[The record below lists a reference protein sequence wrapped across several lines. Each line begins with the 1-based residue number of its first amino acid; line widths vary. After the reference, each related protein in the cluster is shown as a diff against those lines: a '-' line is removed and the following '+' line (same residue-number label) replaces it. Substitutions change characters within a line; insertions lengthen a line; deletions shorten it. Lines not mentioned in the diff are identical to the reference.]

1 MENDNAI
8 DVRLQRDIGRARPG
22 DRMPSVR
29 ALQRELHASPVTIQR
44 SVARLVAAGL
54 LVTKPGDGTF
64 VAKSPTGH
72 LASDERLPTI
82 DPSWQAAVLGRAPS
96 VPTGIDH
103 LGSLAT
109 GGEVVLD
116 NGFPDVTLQPH
127 GLLARAGAAAAR
139 RPQSWD
145 RCLPEGVVRLRGLVA
160 AELGPSFSSSDVL
173 ITPGAQAALDSI
185 FRTFVRPGDPVLV
198 EEPGYPGAIG
208 AAILAGL
215 VPTPVPADR
224 NGMRTDDLERALTT
238 TGARLV
244 VVQPRHANP
253 SGAILSASRRA
264 DLLAL
269 ARRFGAFVVEDDWVR
284 DLDLEPERPSPPPLV
299 LDDEHG
305 HVIYVRSFS
314 KASAPGMRIAAVAA
328 RGPAWSRLRAA
339 RLLADFFAAPLLQ
352 ETMADVLESPAWPRH
367 LKGLRAELRHRRD
380 ALTNALLREARELVT
395 DPPSGGVVLW
405 ARLPVGTDEG
415 AFVDACR
422 ARGVRVGAGR
432 PFWLAEPPAA
442 FVRLSYAGA
451 DGPSL
456 ASASTRIGAALDEV
470 TSTRP
475 RPARSRPASFRRTGR
490 GG

>member
-1 MENDNAI
+1 
-8 DVRLQRDIGRARPG
+8 
-22 DRMPSVR
+22 MPSVR

-64 VAKSPTGH
+64 VADSPTRQLVGE
-72 LASDERLPTI
+72 ERQSLLDT
-82 DPSWQAAVLGRAPS
+82 SWQAAVLGRAPS

-116 NGFPDVTLQPH
+116 NGFPDLTLQPH
-127 GLLARAGAAAAR
+127 ELLARSGAAAAR

-145 RCLPEGVVRLRGLVA
+145 RCLPEGMAKLRRLVA
-160 AELGPSFSSSDVL
+160 AELGPSFALSDVL

-185 FRTFVRPGDPVLV
+185 FRTFVRAGDPILV

-224 NGMRTDDLERALTT
+224 DGMRTDELERALAT
-238 TGARLV
+238 TGARLI

-253 SGAILSASRRA
+253 SGATLSASRRA
-264 DLLAL
+264 DVLNL

-284 DLDLEPERPSPPPLV
+284 DLDLEPDHPSPPPLA

-305 HVIYVRSFS
+305 HVMYVRSFS

-352 ETMADVLESPAWPRH
+352 ETMAEVLESPTWPRH
-367 LKGLRAELRHRRD
+367 LKSLRTELRHRRD
-380 ALTNALLREARELVT
+380 ALVQALQREAPELDIEV
-395 DPPSGGVVLW
+395 PSGGVVLW
-405 ARLPVGTDEG
+405 ARLPGDVDES

-422 ARGVRVGAGR
+422 GRGVRVGPGR

-451 DGPSL
+451 EAASL
-456 ASASTRIGAALDEV
+456 VSAAARIGAALGEV
-470 TSTRP
+470 TTTRV
-475 RPARSRPASFRRTGR
+475 RSGQRHLPSPTQTG
-490 GG
+490 

>member
-1 MENDNAI
+1 
-8 DVRLQRDIGRARPG
+8 
-22 DRMPSVR
+22 MPSVR

-64 VAKSPTGH
+64 VAESPVVGTRPAVMH
-72 LASDERLPTI
+72 DT
-82 DPSWQAAVLGRAPS
+82 SWQAAVLGRAPS

-109 GGEVVLD
+109 VGDVVLD
-116 NGFPDVTLQPH
+116 NGFPDVSLQPH
-127 GLLARAGAAAAR
+127 DLLARAGARASR
-139 RPQSWD
+139 RPRSWD
-145 RCLPEGVVRLRGLVA
+145 RCLPEGLDRLRGLMA
-160 AELGPSFSSSDVL
+160 TELGPSFSASDIL

-215 VPTPVPADR
+215 TPTPVPADR
-224 NGMRTDDLERALTT
+224 DGMRTDELERALAV
-238 TGARLV
+238 TGARLI

-253 SGAILSASRRA
+253 SGATLSASRRV

-269 ARRFGAFVVEDDWVR
+269 AQRFGAFVVEDDWVR
-284 DLDLEPERPSPPPLV
+284 DLDLDPNRPSPGPLA

-314 KASAPGMRIAAVAA
+314 KASAPGMRVAAVAA

-339 RLLADFFAAPLLQ
+339 RLLADFFASPLLQ

-367 LKGLRAELRHRRD
+367 LKGLRAELRHRQD
-380 ALTNALLREARELVT
+380 VLTNALRRDAPGLSI

-405 ARLPVGTDEG
+405 ARLPNGADESS
-415 AFVDACR
+415 FVESCR
-422 ARGVRVGAGR
+422 GRGVRIGAGR

-451 DGPSL
+451 DAAALVS
-456 ASASTRIGAALDEV
+456 ASARIGVALAEV
-470 TSTRP
+470 TR
-475 RPARSRPASFRRTGR
+475 
-490 GG
+490 